1 MTIIASRPSGSGLI
15 WHLRRTLQL
24 AAPISVA
31 RAAILIMYV
40 VDTVMTGWAGPEE
53 LGALGLGVAPQL
65 TFMLISIGILQSTAV
80 MTAQAIGAGEPRRTG
95 AIFRSGLCHAAG
107 LGLAGVLLSFAAAW
121 FFRLTGQPPD
131 VIDDAAAVSLAFAAG
146 VPGMLLFVTAN
157 LTLEA
162 THRPKVGM
170 TVMLLANLVNIP
182 LNGILVL
189 GWGGLVEP
197 MGAVG
202 AVAGSSV
209 LRWFAFLAT
218 LGVLVLWDGR
228 LGDPRG
234 VIAAL
239 RGAADAANKA
249 AKTGIGRTI
258 RRVGLPIGIAQ
269 GVESAAFSSLIFI
282 AGRIG
287 KEAIAAHQATIAV
300 VSFVYMIAIGVS
312 AATAIR
318 VGNAVGRNLPDDV
331 RLAGWSGIILAGV
344 LATPFAIAFLFRPEL
359 VAGIYGLDG
368 AALRITAATIAAGGL
383 ILIFDAMMGAGL
395 GALRGVGDV
404 WMPLALQ
411 IVAFWIV
418 AVPLS
423 ALFAIRYGFGA
434 PGLWYGILCGVFLS
448 ILFLALRFRA
458 VSNRPIARL

>member
-1 MTIIASRPSGSGLI
+1 MSIIASQPSGSGLA

-40 VDTVMTGWAGPEE
+40 VDTVMTGWAGPEQ

-80 MTAQAIGAGEPRRTG
+80 MTAQTIGAGEPRRTG
-95 AIFRSGLCHAAG
+95 AIFRSGLHHAAG
-107 LGLAGVLLSFAAAW
+107 LGLAGFLLSFAAAW

-131 VIDDAAAVSLAFAAG
+131 VIDDAAAVTLAFAAG

-157 LTLEA
+157 LALEA

-170 TVMLLANLVNIP
+170 TVMLLANLANIP

-202 AVAGSSV
+202 AVAGSSA
-209 LRWFAFLAT
+209 LRWLAFFAT
-218 LGVLVLWDGR
+218 LGVLALWDAR
-228 LGDPRG
+228 LGDPYN

-239 RGAADAANKA
+239 RGAANAAA
-249 AKTGIGRTI
+249 DSATAGIGRTI
-258 RRVGLPIGIAQ
+258 RRIGLPIGIAQ

-287 KEAIAAHQATIAV
+287 SEAIAAHQATMAV

-318 VGNAVGRNLPDDV
+318 VGNAVGRNLPRDV

-344 LATPFAIAFLFRPEL
+344 LATPFAFVFLFRPEL

-383 ILIFDAMMGAGL
+383 ILICDAMMGAGL

-404 WMPLALQ
+404 WVPLALQ
-411 IVAFWIV
+411 IIAFWIV

-423 ALFAIRYGFGA
+423 ALFAIYYGFGA
-434 PGLWYGILCGVFLS
+434 PGLWYGILCGVILS
-448 ILFLALRFRA
+448 IVFLALRFRS
-458 VSNRPIARL
+458 VSHRPIERL

>member
-1 MTIIASRPSGSGLI
+1 M
-15 WHLRRTLQL
+15 RRTIQL
-24 AAPISVA
+24 AAPISIA

-40 VDTVMTGWAGPEE
+40 VDTVMTGWAGPEQ

-65 TFMLISIGILQSTAV
+65 TLMLISIGILQSTAV
-80 MTAQAIGAGEPRRTG
+80 MTAQTIGAGRPRRTG
-95 AIFRSGLCHAAG
+95 LILRSGLFHAAG
-107 LGLAGVLLSFAAAW
+107 LGLIAFLLSFAAAW
-121 FFRLTGQPPD
+121 FFRITGQPAD

-146 VPGMLLFVTAN
+146 APGMLLFVSTN

-170 TVMLLANLVNIP
+170 TVMLLANLINIP

-189 GWGGLVEP
+189 GWGSLVEP

-209 LRWFAFLAT
+209 LRWLVFLTT
-218 LGVLVLWDGR
+218 LAVLLVWDGR
-228 LGDPRG
+228 LGDPHG
-234 VIAAL
+234 VIEAL
-239 RGAADAANKA
+239 SGKARKTADLAD
-249 AKTGIGRTI
+249 RTI
-258 RRVGLPIGIAQ
+258 GKAIRRIGLPIGIAQ
-269 GVESAAFSSLIFI
+269 GVESAAFSSMIFI

-318 VGNAVGRNLPDDV
+318 VGNAVGRNLPGDI
-331 RLAGWSGIILAGV
+331 RQAGWSGIILAGI
-344 LATPFAIAFLFRPEL
+344 LASPFCLLFLLNPEL
-359 VAGIYGLDG
+359 VARMYGLEG
-368 AALRITAATIAAGGL
+368 SALSLTAATISAGGL
-383 ILIFDAMMGAGL
+383 ILIFDGMMGASL

-404 WMPLALQ
+404 WVPLGLQ
-411 IVAFWIV
+411 IVAFWIA

-423 ALFAIRYGFGA
+423 ALFSIHYGYGA
-434 PGLWYGILCGVFLS
+434 PGLWYGILCGVTLS
-448 ILFLALRFRA
+448 ILFLGLRFRL
-458 VSNRPIARL
+458 VTNRPVLAI